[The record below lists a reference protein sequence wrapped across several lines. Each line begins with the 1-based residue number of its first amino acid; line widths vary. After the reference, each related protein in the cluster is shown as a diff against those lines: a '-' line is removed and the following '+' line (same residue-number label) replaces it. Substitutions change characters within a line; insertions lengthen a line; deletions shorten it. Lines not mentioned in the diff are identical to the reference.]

1 MKLNIKIGTLAAVGA
16 LVAAVPA
23 TAHPG
28 NGNGGGQSHKCQ
40 SHNRAYVESGTVDS
54 TTAATMVQ
62 NSDGTW
68 TGTLTVD
75 VTRANH
81 AAKADKGQTVTY
93 TFTSAQLN
101 VRFDGGE
108 TAFAAGDR
116 VKLIG
121 KIAAAGKHCPAP
133 TTPAA
138 PVFKRVVVHPAA
150 SSDTSGS
157 GTTDSGTDSSDA

>member
-1 MKLNIKIGTLAAVGA
+1 MKLNIKIGTIAAVGA
-16 LVAAVPA
+16 LIAAVPA

-28 NGNGGGQSHKCQ
+28 GNGNGNGGQSGQSHKCQ

-62 NSDGTW
+62 NPDGTW

-75 VTRANH
+75 VTRTNH
-81 AAKADKGQTVTY
+81 AAKADRGQTVTY
-93 TFTSAQLN
+93 TFTSAQLD

-108 TAFAAGDR
+108 TTFAAGDQ

-121 KIAAAGKHCPAP
+121 KIAAVGKNCPAP

-138 PVFKRVVVHPAA
+138 PVFKRIVVHPAA
-150 SSDTSGS
+150 SADASD
-157 GTTDSGTDSSDA
+157 